1 MREPCYEEGR
11 IGKIVLLV
19 IVCSALDYFNDF
31 TFNFIDDSVIFI
43 NTATP
48 IARKVV
54 FEWFWFAKSLVTS
67 SFNILYNG
75 ICFFQK
81 LFVVLKLE
89 IISPSFIVPN
99 FFHITPR

>member
-31 TFNFIDDSVIFI
+31 
-43 NTATP
+43 
-48 IARKVV
+48 
-54 FEWFWFAKSLVTS
+54 
-67 SFNILYNG
+67 
-75 ICFFQK
+75 
-81 LFVVLKLE
+81 
-89 IISPSFIVPN
+89 IVPN